1 VRHGR
6 FASRRPPKAALPLL
20 VAAAI
25 WNAYC
30 LRELKRHDARRLPK
44 FVWGVV
50 IMAQAPFGGLAYL
63 LFGRRR
69 SPAA

>member
-1 VRHGR
+1 MRRGR
-6 FASRRPPKAALPLL
+6 RRPSRAAFPLL
-20 VAAAI
+20 VLAAI

-44 FVWGVV
+44 AVWGVI

-63 LFGRRR
+63 LLGRKRTA
-69 SPAA
+69 P

>member
-6 FASRRPPKAALPLL
+6 FASRRPPKAAFPLL
-20 VAAAI
+20 VLAAI

-30 LRELKRHDARRLPK
+30 LRELKRNEARHLPK

-63 LFGRRR
+63 LLGRQRGTA
-69 SPAA
+69 S